1 MTATMTG
8 PAANGRQQKTLSH
21 QLDRLDAI
29 LDGLAEAL
37 NESVA
42 AAVRDAVA
50 AAVREAVEVALKEV
64 LSRPEL
70 LRAALAAPGGPA
82 AGAAEP
88 ATGKASPGRRLR
100 RAWGRVSAWAWDA
113 TARVGRAIVGMRI
126 GACQILRRFR
136 SRAIELLCGGY
147 RGAARVAARTATMA
161 LAGLAA
167 AWRKRARLVA
177 AAAVGTV
184 SGALGSLADPTATAM
199 AFGLTSAALTFRWPC
214 PRPRVA
220 ATAPATA
227 AA

>member
-70 LRAALAAPGGPA
+70 LRAALAAHGGPA

-88 ATGKASPGRRLR
+88 VKQRAEFGQRLR
-100 RAWGRVSAWAWDA
+100 RAWSCA
-113 TARVGRAIVGMRI
+113 TACARGALARGGPVASAVKERTGRILMILGGRAAALVRGC
-126 GACQILRRFR
+126 G
-136 SRAIELLCGGY
+136 RA
-147 RGAARVAARTATMA
+147 AAGVAT
-161 LAGLAA
+161 LAA
-167 AWRKRARLVA
+167 AKAVA
-177 AAAVGTV
+177 AARA
-184 SGALGSLADPTATAM
+184 AWRRRMRLLASTTAGTATGVLGYVASP
-199 AFGLTSAALTFRWPC
+199 LAAA
-214 PRPRVA
+214 VA
-220 ATAPATA
+220 AGL
-227 AA
+227 

>member
-29 LDGLAEAL
+29 LHGLAEAL

-82 AGAAEP
+82 AGAAAP
-88 ATGKASPGRRLR
+88 ATEKASVGRRLR
-100 RAWGRVSAWAWDA
+100 RAGGGLSAWTRGAA
-113 TARVGRAIVGMRI
+113 ARVGRAIVGVRV
-126 GACQILRRFR
+126 GACQALRRFR
-136 SRAIELLCGGY
+136 SRATGLMCGGY
-147 RGAARVAARTATMA
+147 RVAARVAARTATMA
-161 LAGLAA
+161 RAGLAA
-167 AWRKRARLVA
+167 AWRRRARLLA
-177 AAAVGTV
+177 AAAVGAV
-184 SGALGSLADPTATAM
+184 SGVLGSLADPAATAA
-199 AFGLTSAALTFRWPC
+199 AFGLASAALAFRWPC
-214 PRPRVA
+214 PWPRA
-220 ATAPATA
+220 A
-227 AA
+227 